1 MSFTKNNI
9 VSVRLDDKTVKMID
23 EIYSNYLIGSTYS
36 NRSSTNK
43 SFIIEKAIE
52 LLYTLDFTDKY
63 TYLNTFGSCINDNY
77 LNCNCT
83 INKNILIEKKSK
95 KM

>member
-1 MSFTKNNI
+1 MNYKKNNI
-9 VSVRLDDKTVKMID
+9 VSVRLDDKTIKMID

-36 NRSSTNK
+36 NRSITNK
-43 SFIIEKAIE
+43 SFVIEKAIE

-63 TYLNTFGSCINDNY
+63 TYLNTFGMCLNDNY
-77 LNCNCT
+77 LNCKCT
-83 INKNILIEKKSK
+83 IKKNIIIENKSK